1 MSYRKMKKF
10 TSENQKIGKLGED
23 IAVKFLIKHGYE
35 IITRNFTQKCGEL
48 DIVAKNRGK
57 IHFIE
62 VKTVSCENF
71 YRPEENVSPRKLKRI
86 ARAIQIYMA
95 QKRVSYETDWQT
107 DIITVI
113 LDKTNRTAKVNMLE
127 NIIIGV

>member
-10 TSENQKIGKLGED
+10 TSETQKIGQLGED
-23 IAVKFLIKHGYE
+23 VAVRFLMKQGYE
-35 IITRNFTQKCGEL
+35 IIDRNFTKKCGEL
-48 DIVAKNRGK
+48 DIVAKNKDK
-57 IHFIE
+57 IHFVE

-71 YRPEENVSPRKLKRI
+71 YRPEENVSPRKLKRM
-86 ARAIQIYMA
+86 ARAIQIYMV

-113 LDKTNRTAKVNMLE
+113 LDPTNKTAKVNVLK
-127 NIIIGV
+127 NIIIGA